1 MDRRDGSA
9 GVCGDRRGADV
20 DEHRERGDSRYAGRR
35 PSRRDGHVDRP
46 HRHPHRA
53 DRRGRR
59 LPVPG
64 CRSRLS
70 RASGMLRPLIIALV
84 VIASETMPAHQ
95 RPDVGA
101 RLLHEPAV
109 RAALQSAKD
118 NEAQTI
124 ADQIR
129 LCEIPA
135 PPFKEAER
143 GKAYADL
150 FRTAGLK
157 HVRIDKAG
165 NVLGERP
172 GQASRPHLVFSAHLD
187 TIFPEGTNVKVKR
200 EGTVLRGPG
209 IGDDCRGL
217 AVVLGVIRALEK
229 GRVQTPGTIT
239 FVGTVGEEGLG
250 DLRGVKELFR
260 ETLKDQIDRFVS
272 VDGTGLGTTHAAVG
286 SRRYRVTFR
295 GSGGHSYGSFGVA
308 NPIHALGR
316 AIDAVADFQV
326 QQEPRTTFSVGRIGG
341 GTSGNAVSTQAWME
355 IDLRSADPA
364 ALRSLDARFHKA
376 VDQALAQENERW
388 SHQGRLTVQ
397 TELVGERPAG
407 RTPPTAPIVDAAISV
422 SKALGLP
429 VWLDAG
435 STDANIPMSLNIP
448 AIAID
453 GGGEGSGAHT
463 PDDAFDTANSSLGTQ
478 RAVLLA
484 IALAQP

>member
-1 MDRRDGSA
+1 
-9 GVCGDRRGADV
+9 
-20 DEHRERGDSRYAGRR
+20 
-35 PSRRDGHVDRP
+35 
-46 HRHPHRA
+46 
-53 DRRGRR
+53 
-59 LPVPG
+59 
-64 CRSRLS
+64 
-70 RASGMLRPLIIALV
+70 MLRPLIIALV
-84 VIASETMPAHQ
+84 VIASQTMPAYQ

-150 FRTAGLK
+150 FRTHGLK
-157 HVRIDKAG
+157 NVRIDKAG

-172 GQASRPHLVFSAHLD
+172 GQAARPHLVFSAHLD
-187 TIFPEGTNVKVKR
+187 TVFPEGTDVKVTR
-200 EGTVLRGPG
+200 EGSLLRGPG

-217 AVVLGVIRALEK
+217 AVVLGVIRALQK

-250 DLRGVKELFR
+250 DLRGVKALFR
-260 ETLKDQIDRFVS
+260 ETLKDQVDRFVS
-272 VDGTGLGTTHAAVG
+272 VDGTGLGVTHIAVG

-295 GSGGHSYGSFGVA
+295 GPGGHSYGSFGVA

-316 AIDAVADFQV
+316 AINTIADFQV
-326 QQEPRTTFSVGRIGG
+326 PHEPRTTFSVGRMGG
-341 GTSGNAVSTQAWME
+341 GTSVNAIPSDAWME
-355 IDLRSADPA
+355 IDLRSADSA
-364 ALRSLDARFHKA
+364 ALRSLDARFRKA

-388 SHQGRLTVQ
+388 TNQGRLTVE

-407 RTPPTAPIVDAAISV
+407 RTPATAAIIEAAASV

-429 VWLDAG
+429 VWFDAG
-435 STDANIPMSLNIP
+435 STDANIPMSLSIP
-448 AIAID
+448 AITID
-453 GGGEGSGAHT
+453 GGGEGSGAHS
-463 PDDAFDTANSSLGTQ
+463 PDETFDTASSSLGTQ

-484 IALAQP
+484 IALTQP